1 MTFPCSKDWR
11 GSRYSSPWSYVST
24 VGNHRMCAGSAA
36 ELSRLGPPFSHLH
49 LHQLVALTGRF
60 FQFWPVNN
68 LDVAATVGDETG
80 PLEHSRR
87 YADAGTPGSQH
98 LPQKFLRQ
106 GH

>member
-1 MTFPCSKDWR
+1 MVQALDRLTLFLALV
-11 GSRYSSPWSYVST
+11 SYVDT
-24 VGNHRMCAGSAA
+24 GGELPNVGPARAG
-36 ELSRLGPPFSHLH
+36 LSRLGPPFSHLH

-87 YADAGTPGSQH
+87 YADAGTDRKERRVGKEGRS
-98 LPQKFLRQ
+98 R
-106 GH
+106 